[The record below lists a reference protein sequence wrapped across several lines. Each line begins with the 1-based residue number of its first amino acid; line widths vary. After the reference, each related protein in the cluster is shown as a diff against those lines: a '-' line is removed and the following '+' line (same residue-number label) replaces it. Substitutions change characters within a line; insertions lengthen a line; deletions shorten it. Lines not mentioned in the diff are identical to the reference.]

1 MDNTQVMQPV
11 SLSGKISH
19 LLEKYPSVLQLIRFG
34 AIGVFNTTIDV
45 LVLNYMSTQFGV
57 HKGASLG
64 WVNLPGFI
72 LAVTQSYFWNKY
84 WAFSGENV
92 NLLKNFFRLASV
104 GIVGLVIY
112 ALVFVGGHNSAP
124 PIYFLGI
131 LGVFILAQLVLW
143 YAFGFFKQQALADK
157 KDYLAFFAVS
167 VSGFL
172 INSLVLYGASTF
184 FVLSTNSGD
193 NLNYA
198 KILATV
204 GSLAWNFIGYKL
216 FVFKK

>member
-1 MDNTQVMQPV
+1 MDNIQAVQP
-11 SLSGKISH
+11 LPTTNKITL
-19 LLEKYPSVLQLIRFG
+19 LLEKYPVLLQLIRFG
-34 AIGVFNTTIDV
+34 AIGLFNTTIDV
-45 LVLNYMSTQFGV
+45 LVLNYMATQFGV
-57 HKGASLG
+57 TKGASLG

-92 NLLKNFFRLASV
+92 NLVKNFFRLALV
-104 GIVGLVIY
+104 GVVGLVIY

-131 LGVFILAQLVLW
+131 LTVFIIAQLVLW
-143 YAFGFFKQQALADK
+143 YSFGFFKQQALADK
-157 KDYLAFFAVS
+157 KDYVAFFAVS
-167 VSGFL
+167 VTGFL

>member
-1 MDNTQVMQPV
+1 MENIQTV
-11 SLSGKISH
+11 SDLSLAQKVSS
-19 LLEKYPSVLQLIRFG
+19 LLEKYPIVLQLVRFG
-34 AIGVFNTTIDV
+34 AIGLFNTTIDV
-45 LVLNYMSTQFGV
+45 LVLNYMATQFGV
-57 HKGASLG
+57 TKGTSLG
-64 WVNLPGFI
+64 WINLPGFI
-72 LAVTQSYFWNKY
+72 LAVIQSYFWNKY

-92 NLLKNFFRLASV
+92 NLLKNFFRLVSV
-104 GIVGLVIY
+104 GVVGLIIY
-112 ALVFVGGHNSAP
+112 ALVFIGGHNSAP
-124 PIYFLGI
+124 AIYFLGI

-204 GSLAWNFIGYKL
+204 GSLVWNFIGYKL